1 MVESIIASSYFAVIM
16 FGLVHGLEPGH
27 GWPIAAML
35 AFKQK
40 NKFSYGFVASMIL
53 SSAHF
58 LSSMVVVGIYYVAN
72 SYFDFGS
79 PIFRYLVAGVL
90 FVLAY
95 RFWTQ
100 KLSGTG
106 GHTHDDEEKIK
117 TKDGTEL
124 THEEMH
130 TYGLEHDDAAEGNDA
145 GHRSFLDR
153 VRGKGK
159 GKGKGHGHSHGK
171 GDPAK
176 VTSLRSLATFA
187 LILGFAHEE
196 EFALL
201 AIAVG
206 GVNPLL
212 LMTSYATAVTV
223 SLVGVTMLAV
233 KAYTMVEAKME
244 KYEYLIPKISGV
256 VLAILGVL
264 FLLGVY

>member
-1 MVESIIASSYFAVIM
+1 MVESIIASSYLAVIM

-27 GWPIAAML
+27 GWPVAAML
-35 AFKQK
+35 SFKRK
-40 NKFSYGFVASMIL
+40 NRYSYALVASTIL

-58 LSSMVVVGIYYVAN
+58 ISSMFVVGVYYVAASFIN
-72 SYFDFGS
+72 FES
-79 PIFRYLVAGVL
+79 PIFRYIVAIAL
-90 FVLAY
+90 FILAY

-100 KLSGTG
+100 SHSHGDG
-106 GHTHDDEEKIK
+106 GHSHDEEEKVT
-117 TKDGTEL
+117 TKDGVEL
-124 THEEMH
+124 THDEMH
-130 TYGLEHDDAAEGNDA
+130 TYGLEHDDADKGKDA
-145 GHRSFLDR
+145 GKRSFLDR
-153 VRGKGK
+153 LRGKGK
-159 GKGKGHGHSHGK
+159 DKGHGHSHG
-171 GDPAK
+171 GDIKK
-176 VTSLRSLATFA
+176 VTSLKSLATFA

-212 LMTSYATAVTV
+212 LMIAYASAVTF
-223 SLVGVTMLAV
+223 SLVGVTLLAV
-233 KAYTMVEAKME
+233 KAYTMVEEKMT

>member
-1 MVESIIASSYFAVIM
+1 MVESIIASSYFAVIA

-58 LSSMVVVGIYYVAN
+58 LSSMVVVGVYYVAS
-72 SYFDFGS
+72 SYIDFNS

-100 KLSGTG
+100 KLSHGDE
-106 GHTHDDEEKIK
+106 GHSHDDEEKIK

-130 TYGLEHDDAAEGNDA
+130 TYGLEHDDD
-145 GHRSFLDR
+145 D
-153 VRGKGK
+153 
-159 GKGKGHGHSHGK
+159 KGKGHSHSHGRA
-171 GDPAK
+171 DPAK
-176 VTSLRSLATFA
+176 VTSLKSLATFA

-233 KAYTMVEAKME
+233 KAYTMVEEKMV

>member
-1 MVESIIASSYFAVIM
+1 MVESIIASSYFAVIA

-58 LSSMVVVGIYYVAN
+58 LSSMVVVGVYYVAS
-72 SYFDFGS
+72 SYIDFNS

-100 KLSGTG
+100 KLSHGDE
-106 GHTHDDEEKIK
+106 GHSHDDEEKIK

-130 TYGLEHDDAAEGNDA
+130 TYGLEHDDAAEGKDA
-145 GHRSFLDR
+145 GHRSLLDR
-153 VRGKGK
+153 VR

-171 GDPAK
+171 ADPAK
-176 VTSLRSLATFA
+176 VTSLKSLATFA

-233 KAYTMVEAKME
+233 KAYTMVEEKMV

>member
-1 MVESIIASSYFAVIM
+1 MVESLIASSYFAVIA

-27 GWPIAAML
+27 GWPIAALL

-40 NKFSYGFVASMIL
+40 NKFSYGFVASMII

-58 LSSMVVVGIYYVAN
+58 LSSMVVVGVYYVAS
-72 SYFDFGS
+72 SYIDFES
-79 PIFRYLVAGVL
+79 PIFRYMVAGVL
-90 FVLAY
+90 FILAY
-95 RFWTQ
+95 RFYTQ
-100 KLSGTG
+100 KHSHGTG
-106 GHTHDDEEKIK
+106 GDTHDDEEKIK

-130 TYGLEHDDAAEGNDA
+130 TYGLEHDDPDE
-145 GHRSFLDR
+145 
-153 VRGKGK
+153 
-159 GKGKGHGHSHGK
+159 GKGHGHSHGRA
-171 GDPAK
+171 DPAK
-176 VTSLRSLATFA
+176 VTNLRSLATFA

-233 KAYTMVEAKME
+233 KAYTMVEAKMA
-244 KYEYLIPKISGV
+244 KYEHLIPKISGI

>member
-1 MVESIIASSYFAVIM
+1 MVESLIASSYFAVIA

-27 GWPIAAML
+27 GWPIAALL

-58 LSSMVVVGIYYVAN
+58 LSSMVVVGVYYVAS
-72 SYFDFGS
+72 SYIDFNS

-100 KLSGTG
+100 AHSHGDG
-106 GHTHDDEEKIK
+106 GHSHDDEEKIK

-130 TYGLEHDDAAEGNDA
+130 TYGLEHDDGAE
-145 GHRSFLDR
+145 
-153 VRGKGK
+153 
-159 GKGKGHGHSHGK
+159 GKGHGHSHGRA
-171 GDPAK
+171 DPAK
-176 VTSLRSLATFA
+176 VTSLKSLATFA

-223 SLVGVTMLAV
+223 SLVGVTMLAI
-233 KAYTMVEAKME
+233 KAYVMVEAKMA

>member
-1 MVESIIASSYFAVIM
+1 
-16 FGLVHGLEPGH
+16 
-27 GWPIAAML
+27 
-35 AFKQK
+35 
-40 NKFSYGFVASMIL
+40 
-53 SSAHF
+53 
-58 LSSMVVVGIYYVAN
+58 MVVVGVYYLAA
-72 SYFDFGS
+72 SYIDFNS
-79 PIFRYLVAGVL
+79 PIFRYLVAIVL
-90 FVLAY
+90 FILAY

-100 KLSGTG
+100 SHSHGDG
-106 GHTHDDEEKIK
+106 GHSHDDEEKIK
-117 TKDGTEL
+117 TKDGVEL
-124 THEEMH
+124 THDEMH
-130 TYGLEHDDAAEGNDA
+130 TYGLEHDDTEQGKDA

-159 GKGKGHGHSHGK
+159 GKGHGHSHGRA
-171 GDPAK
+171 DPAK

-212 LMTSYATAVTV
+212 LMIAYASAVTF
-223 SLVGVTMLAV
+223 SLVGVTLLAV
-233 KAYTMVEAKME
+233 KAYTMVEEKMT

>member
-1 MVESIIASSYFAVIM
+1 MVESLIASSYFAVIM

-58 LSSMVVVGIYYVAN
+58 LSSMVVVGIYYVAS
-72 SYFDFGS
+72 SYIDFNS

-100 KLSGTG
+100 KHSHGDG

-130 TYGLEHDDAAEGNDA
+130 TYGLEHDDAA
-145 GHRSFLDR
+145 
-153 VRGKGK
+153 
-159 GKGKGHGHSHGK
+159 KGKGHGHSHGK
-171 GDPAK
+171 ADPAK

-264 FLLGVY
+264 FLVGIY

>member
-1 MVESIIASSYFAVIM
+1 MVESLIASSYFAVIA

-27 GWPIAAML
+27 GWPIAALL

-40 NKFSYGFVASMIL
+40 NKMSYAFVASMIL

-58 LSSMVVVGIYYVAN
+58 LSSMFVVGVYYVAA
-72 SYFDFGS
+72 SFIDFNS
-79 PIFRYLVAGVL
+79 PIFRYIVAIVL

-100 KLSGTG
+100 AHSHGDG
-106 GHTHDDEEKIK
+106 GHSHGDDEKVT
-117 TKDGTEL
+117 TKDGQEL
-124 THEEMH
+124 THDEMH
-130 TYGLEHDDAAEGNDA
+130 TYGLEHDDADKGKDA

-153 VRGKGK
+153 IRGKGK
-159 GKGKGHGHSHGK
+159 DKGHGHSHG
-171 GDPAK
+171 GDATK

-212 LMTSYATAVTV
+212 LMTAYAMAVTV
-223 SLVGVTMLAV
+223 SLVSITLIAV
-233 KAYTMVEAKME
+233 KAYTLVEEKMQ
-244 KYEYLIPKISGV
+244 KYEHLIPKISGV